1 MIKKTVWQD
10 EKDFTLEVPV
20 NLQNDRVYGE
30 EKKSDI
36 PDENLLIMTN
46 KISKKVMISAAI
58 LWNGATKSFLLSN
71 NGIKVNKE
79 NYLRKELFLAV
90 KKVDHWIFAQDGT
103 PSHRPNLVQYFLK
116 QN

>member
-20 NLQNDRVYGE
+20 NLQNDRLYGE

-36 PDENLLIMTN
+36 PDENLLIMTS
-46 KISKKVMISAAI
+46 KISKKVMISPAI

-103 PSHRPNLVQYFLK
+103 PSHRPHLVQYFLK